1 MNLRR
6 TAMLAALAARL
17 SWSLLRHPPPRR
29 VSLAERLA
37 NLPLRGAPVVS
48 PVTVRWND
56 NQIPWLEAER
66 DADLAVGLGVVH
78 AHLRLAQMEVL
89 RHIAHGRTAELV
101 GGIALPLDR
110 SLRVLDLAR
119 AVPSILDA
127 MPTATRAWLDGFVA
141 GINHVVDKA
150 RLMPPEFPLL
160 GLDRAPWHA
169 TDVLAIGRL
178 ASWDVSWLAMV
189 AGLRLAGHP
198 DFAALWRAMGDAGR
212 AADPLDAVLG
222 ATGHGSNA
230 FAVAGTRAAGNA
242 FLASDPHLG
251 LHVPGLWIVA
261 GMTSPGHN
269 AVGLMLPALPF
280 VAIGRNRWIAWGG
293 TNLHALS
300 SELIDVTDEP
310 ASSFAPRAAIIRV
323 RWGRPET
330 ITVRETAFGPVLNDA
345 PLIAIPTGRTLAL
358 RWVGHRPSDELGA
371 MLALNRARD
380 WVTFRA
386 ALEGFAVPGQTFVY
400 ADAAGR
406 VGRAIAAHLP
416 RRKPEASMNL
426 ATPARE
432 ADYWD
437 AFATARD
444 LPQSIDPPDGIVV
457 SANEPPPRSEILIG
471 LFFSPTT
478 RAERLRELL
487 DVATALTAADLARIQ
502 RDDLM
507 ASSRELKS
515 ALLAAIGDP
524 AGLGKTERSLVARL
538 AAWDGSYPV
547 ESTGAPAFEIL
558 LARFARGFL
567 DEVRLA
573 AYRSGW
579 RFRQRLL
586 ADMREAPPGIVAGTI
601 LRALPDAARRAAR
614 TPTWGAMHRLR
625 LAHPLSRL
633 PLVGRRWAMADLP
646 SPGSDE
652 TVAKAAHGLVEA
664 RHSVNYGANARWISD
679 LADADANEV
688 VLLGGQDGWLGS
700 DTLLDQVALWR
711 SGRLVRIP
719 LRPETAATSFPHVTV
734 LTPPDQGLR
743 RCST

>member
-1 MNLRR
+1 MNPRR
-6 TAMLAALAARL
+6 AAMLSGLAARF
-17 SWSLLRHPPPRR
+17 SWSLLCHPPPRR

-37 NLPLRGAPVVS
+37 NLPLHGAPVTS

-56 NQIPWLEAER
+56 HQIPWIEAER
-66 DADLAVGLGVVH
+66 DADLAVGVGVVH

-119 AVPSILDA
+119 AVPDILDA
-127 MPTATRAWLDGFVA
+127 MPAATRAWLNAFVA

-169 TDVLAIGRL
+169 ADVLAIGRL

-189 AGLRLAGHP
+189 AGLRLAARP
-198 DFAALWRAMGDAGR
+198 DFAGLWRAMGDAGR
-212 AADPLDAVLG
+212 AEDPLDAVLG

-230 FAVAGTRAAGNA
+230 FAVAGARAAGNA
-242 FLASDPHLG
+242 LLASDPHLG

-261 GMTSPGHN
+261 GMASPGYR
-269 AVGLMLPALPF
+269 AVGLMLPGLPF

-310 ASSFAPRAAIIRV
+310 ASSFAPRAATIRV
-323 RWGRPET
+323 RWGRPV
-330 ITVRETAFGPVLNDA
+330 TVTLRETAFGPVLNDA

-380 WVTFRA
+380 WVEFLA
-386 ALEGFAVPGQTFVY
+386 ALDGFAVPGQNFVY

-406 VGRAIAAHLP
+406 VGRALAAHLP
-416 RRKPEASMNL
+416 RRKPESAPNL
-426 ATPARE
+426 TTPARE
-432 ADYWD
+432 ASPWQ

-444 LPQSIDPPDGIVV
+444 LPHSIDPSDGIVV
-457 SANEPPPRSEILIG
+457 SANEPPPPSEIPIG
-471 LFFSPTT
+471 VFFSPTT

-487 DVATALTAADLARIQ
+487 DVATPLTAADLARIQ
-502 RDDLM
+502 RDDHM
-507 ASSRELKS
+507 VSSRALTA

-524 AGLGKTERSLVARL
+524 AGLGRFERSLVARL
-538 AAWDGSYPV
+538 AAWDGRYPI

-567 DEVRLA
+567 DDGRLA

-586 ADMREAPPGIVAGTI
+586 TAMREAPPGDVARIVQSV
-601 LRALPDAARRAAR
+601 LPGAARRAAR
-614 TPTWGAMHRLR
+614 YPTWGAMHRLR
-625 LAHPLSRL
+625 LAHPLSRF
-633 PLVGRRWAMADLP
+633 VIGRRWAMADLP

-664 RHSVNYGANARWISD
+664 RHSVNYGANARWVSD
-679 LADADANEV
+679 LADADANDV

-700 DTLLDQVALWR
+700 DTMLDQVALWR
-711 SGRLVRIP
+711 SGHLVRVP
-719 LRPETAATSFPHVTV
+719 LRPETAATSFPYVTV